1 MFRGN
6 PTDCTT
12 VATQIEL
19 IKQRFNI
26 DEVVFVGDRGMVKAK
41 GKQALSAEGLRYI
54 TALTDPQVR
63 TLLKKQVLQPDLFD
77 EIAQEIEHG
86 PLRLVLRRNEAV
98 CRQQR
103 ARRQDKLD
111 KLQQLLEQR
120 NALVVSSTR
129 AQPEAGLR
137 RLTAWLKRHKLNT
150 FVTLSLQGRQL
161 HLEVDVDQQAQAQL
175 LDGCYVL
182 ETDVGA
188 ESMDAPTVD
197 ARYRDLQKV
206 ERDFRLMKTTLLE
219 LRPIFVRKA
228 SRTRGHVFCAMLAL
242 KLAREFERALNTAE
256 ATLTISDA
264 LQTLS
269 RLCFQRYQTD
279 DQPLLLLPQTDQK
292 QEAIF
297 KAVGIRPPR
306 RSSTT
311 VAPM

>member
-1 MFRGN
+1 M
-6 PTDCTT
+6 
-12 VATQIEL
+12 
-19 IKQRFNI
+19 
-26 DEVVFVGDRGMVKAK
+26 
-41 GKQALSAEGLRYI
+41 
-54 TALTDPQVR
+54 
-63 TLLKKQVLQPDLFD
+63 
-77 EIAQEIEHG
+77 
-86 PLRLVLRRNEAV
+86 
-98 CRQQR
+98 
-103 ARRQDKLD
+103 
-111 KLQQLLEQR
+111 
-120 NALVVSSTR
+120 
-129 AQPEAGLR
+129 
-137 RLTAWLKRHKLNT
+137 
-150 FVTLSLQGRQL
+150 
-161 HLEVDVDQQAQAQL
+161 
-175 LDGCYVL
+175 L